1 VAAEATLAASLV
13 KVENAPAAYSC
24 QLQFQGGNTTEVAVS
39 NVPAP
44 NEVAV
49 PKAPA
54 TADVAVSNTPPRTDV
69 ASFTTDPRSTRLSR
83 GAGLATTMLD
93 AERNSTIDEIVVFIM
108 SMNETLMI
116 PEVAI
121 EGFIYSRNRFLFL
134 GSHVNNVSA
143 RSGL

>member
-1 VAAEATLAASLV
+1 MLQINFRILFKGIPLVAAEATLAASLV

-24 QLQFQGGNTTEVAVS
+24 QSLYHGGHTAEVAVS

-69 ASFTTDPRSTRLSR
+69 ASFTTDPRSTRLSS
-83 GAGLATTMLD
+83 GAGLATIILD
-93 AERNSTIDEIVVFIM
+93 AERNSTRDEIAIFMIL
-108 SMNETLMI
+108 MN
-116 PEVAI
+116 
-121 EGFIYSRNRFLFL
+121 
-134 GSHVNNVSA
+134 
-143 RSGL
+143 